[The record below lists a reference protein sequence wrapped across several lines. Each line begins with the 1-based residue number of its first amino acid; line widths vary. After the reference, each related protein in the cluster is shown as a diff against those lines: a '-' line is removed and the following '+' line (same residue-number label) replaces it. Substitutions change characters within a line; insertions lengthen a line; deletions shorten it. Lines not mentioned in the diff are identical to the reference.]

1 MAAVT
6 KNRNFFSCQ
15 FQLYY
20 KSKWTQKSYMAIF
33 SASLFH
39 LGILWDKNHIKIF
52 RSEIWVEMIFG
63 WSTFK
68 IICNTPIFYQLDV
81 KLKTRWAITGS
92 WEPLVFYIVYK
103 PTIDLPVVY
112 CYFQWLQAI
121 QWLNS
126 LHLLL
131 MLVFYLVLLCV
142 FMFCVVVS
150 VTISE

>member
-1 MAAVT
+1 
-6 KNRNFFSCQ
+6 
-15 FQLYY
+15 
-20 KSKWTQKSYMAIF
+20 
-33 SASLFH
+33 
-39 LGILWDKNHIKIF
+39 
-52 RSEIWVEMIFG
+52 MIFG

-81 KLKTRWAITGS
+81 KLNTRWAITGS

-112 CYFQWLQAI
+112 CYFLWLQAI

-150 VTISE
+150 VTISDACGCLFARSGVPHMMCCVFILFYFVLCTLCCQFLWIVPSIFSNVYYLQTLVYW